1 VLGLIKRHEVQVL
14 RRAGHSQTEVSRLTG
29 ISLSEIRRIEA
40 EEPVENYDD
49 AAERRR
55 RGIGRPSKAEPL
67 RAFVVDRLARDPRQ
81 TSLDLLRGAK
91 LAGYQG
97 SKSAFYALVAKLRPE
112 VTRAV
117 APVGDLP
124 GDLSQHGFG
133 DVEVHFGSAGS
144 QRVHFFVSQLAYSR
158 WCAVTLT
165 PDRQVESLLR
175 ALVEHF
181 ARIGGVP
188 LVAVFDRHNAGAIVT
203 NVEGVGR
210 SWHPSFAQAILDL
223 GIGLDVRG
231 RGRHERSGGS
241 VEKLVRWVK
250 TSFFATREFA
260 DARDLEARL
269 RDWNDEANTRA
280 ASRETGVIPETRM
293 AEDRVRLRPLLVRS
307 EDFALRLPVTVGPTP
322 EVVHEGISYPM
333 PAEAVGKPA
342 MLYLHSGRVRI
353 VGDGFDIQHPRR
365 WSPRAPEFSE

>member
-1 VLGLIKRHEVQVL
+1 
-14 RRAGHSQTEVSRLTG
+14 LTG

-40 EEPVENYDD
+40 EDPVENYDD

-67 RAFVVDRLARDPRQ
+67 RAFVVEQLARDPRQ
-81 TSLDLLRGAK
+81 TSLELLRGAK

-112 VTRAV
+112 LTKAA

-133 DVEVHFGSAGS
+133 DVDVHFGSAGP

-158 WCAVTLT
+158 WCAVSLT

-188 LVAVFDRHNAGAIVT
+188 LVAVLDRHNAGAIVT
-203 NVEGVGR
+203 SVEGVGR
-210 SWHPSFAQAILDL
+210 SWNPAFSQAILDL
-223 GIGLDVRG
+223 GIGIDVRG
-231 RGRHERSGGS
+231 RGRHERSGAS
-241 VEKLVRWVK
+241 VERLVRWVK
-250 TSFFATREFA
+250 NSFFAVREFA
-260 DARDLEARL
+260 HPRDLEARL
-269 RDWNDEANTRA
+269 QDWNDEANTRA
-280 ASRETGVIPETRM
+280 ASRETGVIPEARM
-293 AEDRVRLRPLLVRS
+293 VEERVRLRPLVVRP
-307 EDFALRLPVTVGPTP
+307 EEFALRLPVTVGPTP
-322 EVVHEGISYPM
+322 EVVYDGIAYRM

-342 MLYLHSGRVRI
+342 VLYLHSRRVRI
-353 VGDGFDIQHPRR
+353 VGDGFDIQHPRVR
-365 WSPRAPEFSE
+365 RRASEFSE